1 MKTRKFGGSGIAV
14 PVIGQGSWQLPERG
28 KERERAIKALHRGIE
43 LGMVHIDTAEMY
55 GDAEL
60 VIADAIKELPRE
72 SLFIVSKVLPSNA
85 SYPGT
90 ITALE
95 RSLKR
100 LGTDYLDCYLLHWR
114 GHIPLTDTLAAFEKL
129 EKDGKI
135 RSFGVSNF
143 DVDDLEEALDCL
155 TEGKIVCNQVLYNP
169 AVRGIERKLLPFC
182 REHEIALVGYT
193 PYGSFPRKGDK
204 KHSVLKDLAKKYD
217 ATERQIVLAFLI
229 REEGTFTIPKASDLA
244 HIEENAG
251 ASAIELSPADLA
263 LLDQHFPAPDRDTP
277 LAML

>member
-1 MKTRKFGGSGIAV
+1 MKTREFGGTGMKV
-14 PVIGQGSWQLPERG
+14 PVIGQGTWQLPEKG
-28 KERERAIKALHRGIE
+28 KDRERAIHALHRGID

-55 GDAEL
+55 GEAEL
-60 VIADAIKELPRE
+60 VIAEAIKDIPRE
-72 SLFIVSKVLPSNA
+72 KLFIVSKVLPSNA
-85 SYPGT
+85 SYPST

-95 RSLKR
+95 KSLKR

-155 TEGKIVCNQVLYNP
+155 TEGKIACNQVLYNP
-169 AVRGIERKLLPFC
+169 SVRGIERNLLPFC
-182 REHEIALVGYT
+182 RRHKIALVGYT
-193 PYGSFPRKGDK
+193 PFGGFPGKGDRRLG
-204 KHSVLKDLAKKYD
+204 VLKDLANKYD

-229 REEGTFTIPKASDLA
+229 REQGTFTIPKASDLA
-244 HIEENAG
+244 HIEENSA
-251 ASAIELSPADLA
+251 ASSIELSPADLA